1 MNESRNIKPSSNDVI
16 LLSMCYH
23 LHWKNQREFQTD
35 ISHEETGTSVRDVNG
50 LE

>member
-1 MNESRNIKPSSNDVI
+1 MMSFYFPCVTTYTEKIKEN
-16 LLSMCYH
+16 
-23 LHWKNQREFQTD
+23 FQTD